1 MADLEVGRKLDG
13 TDTDV
18 ARSIVF
24 CRRGVVTHSREDER
38 RFTVSPS
45 VTTRIE
51 MRGNSRDAPDS
62 VVFSTSQESRDVDEQ
77 EPTLLVSHS
86 FHAVQTHSPVPKR
99 IEFKARREH
108 VLVVGL
114 GAVEGINREETDPC
128 QEPLARLPASTRRDD
143 DRAQLVR
150 HFLAEQGARGEVVVG
165 CMGEGRPRED
175 GGEEETGFHVR

>member
-24 CRRGVVTHSREDER
+24 RRRGVVTHSREDER

-62 VVFSTSQESRDVDEQ
+62 VVFGTSQESRDVDEQ
-77 EPTLLVSHS
+77 EPTPLVSHS

-128 QEPLARLPASTRRDD
+128 QEPLAPHTGPLGPH
-143 DRAQLVR
+143 AQL
-150 HFLAEQGARGEVVVG
+150 ART
-165 CMGEGRPRED
+165 RPTPVEYCEAIRSVILVSKRSSDENED
-175 GGEEETGFHVR
+175 ESSRDF